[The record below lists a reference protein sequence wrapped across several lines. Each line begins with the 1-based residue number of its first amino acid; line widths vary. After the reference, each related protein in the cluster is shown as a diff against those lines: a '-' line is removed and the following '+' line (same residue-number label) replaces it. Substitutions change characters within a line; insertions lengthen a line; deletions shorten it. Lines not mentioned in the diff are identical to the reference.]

1 MHRLRIFISHSNR
14 NQEAL
19 SFVEQLYQVLT
30 DKNFDTLVDRKRL
43 EPGATWRDEI
53 YTWMGLSH
61 AAIVLLSEDVFE
73 PNSLWVPRESSILLW
88 RHAIDPDFIV
98 IPVFLGK
105 VTEAHLSKGNF
116 KDLLFGEI
124 EAPVK
129 GPPLQVIQDIL
140 NVLQRLQSTAST
152 PLEELSKQIAYLL
165 RHLETDI
172 IDAAAQLLGVDLGA
186 WDPADDPR
194 KSFAL
199 KLLQVDLIQA
209 TAALK
214 YLVEYMDNQE
224 LADRILSMI
233 APSWVDLCAARWI
246 PDCYRLQTNK
256 PLVVLNATR
265 KITADMYVQR
275 ACCRSPKTTW
285 PVISVSGVYGES
297 SRDEIVREI
306 KEMLQRRFRL
316 ERDVYEEDFD
326 KCLLEVMALR
336 ESNGEPVFVVLRLD
350 HQITPHLS
358 YLKDQLPYVTFFA
371 LTGDAPIDAGLG
383 GHAPV
388 RVLEPLL
395 QPGQEEKALGRYRYA
410 VSVIRPTA

>member
-1 MHRLRIFISHSNR
+1 MHRLRIFISHSNKD
-14 NQEAL
+14 QEAL
-19 SFVEQLYQVLT
+19 SFVEQLYQALT

-61 AAIVLLSEDVFE
+61 AAIVLLSEDVFK

-98 IPVFLGK
+98 IPVFLGN
-105 VTEAHLSKGNF
+105 VTEANLSTGNF
-116 KDLLFGEI
+116 KDLLFSEI

-140 NVLQRLQSTAST
+140 KVLARLQTTAST
-152 PLEELSKQIAYLL
+152 PLEELSRQIAHLL
-165 RHLETDI
+165 RHLEKEI

-209 TAALK
+209 TAALE
-214 YLVEYMDNQE
+214 YLVEYMDTQE

-233 APSWVDLCAARWI
+233 APSWVDPCAARWI
-246 PDCYRLQTNK
+246 PDCYRVKTNK
-256 PLVVLNATR
+256 PLVVLNAAR

-275 ACCRSPKTTW
+275 ACCRSPKTMW
-285 PVISVSGVYGES
+285 PVIPISGVYGES
-297 SRDEIVREI
+297 SREEIVREI
-306 KEMLQRRFRL
+306 KEMLQRHFRL
-316 ERDVYEEDFD
+316 EQDVYEEDFD
-326 KCLLEVMALR
+326 KRLLEVMALR
-336 ESNGEPVFVVLRLD
+336 ETHGKPVFVVLRPD
-350 HQITPHLS
+350 HQIRPHLS
-358 YLKDQLPYVTFFA
+358 YLREQLPYVTFFA
-371 LTGDAPIDAGLG
+371 LTGDAPIAAELG
-383 GHAPV
+383 GLTPA

-395 QPGQEEKALGRYRYA
+395 QPGEEEKALNRYQYA
-410 VSVIRPTA
+410 VSVIRPTV